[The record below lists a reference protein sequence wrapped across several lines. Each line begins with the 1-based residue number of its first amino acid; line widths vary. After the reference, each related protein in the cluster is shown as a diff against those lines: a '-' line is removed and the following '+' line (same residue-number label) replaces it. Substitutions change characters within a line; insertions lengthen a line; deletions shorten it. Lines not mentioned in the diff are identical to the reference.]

1 MEMVASRAF
10 QGELS
15 LSYSEASG
23 AGLVASSG
31 WGAMGRIGPW
41 SPVIGV
47 LSLVLACGAYN
58 LSLLSDSAA
67 VRTRNHHHSSN
78 LLLPPSRLLYTR
90 RYC

>member
-15 LSYSEASG
+15 LSYSEASD
-23 AGLVASSG
+23 AGLAANSV
-31 WGAMGRIGPW
+31 WGVLGRIGPW

-47 LSLVLACGAYN
+47 LSLVLACAAYN

-67 VRTRNHHHSSN
+67 VRTRDHHRSCCTLPLSC
-78 LLLPPSRLLYTR
+78 LL
-90 RYC
+90 

>member
-15 LSYSEASG
+15 LSYSEASD
-23 AGLVASSG
+23 AANSV
-31 WGAMGRIGPW
+31 WGVLGRIGPW
-41 SPVIGV
+41 SPVLGV

-67 VRTRNHHHSSN
+67 VRTRDHHRSCLIVSTVTTIP
-78 LLLPPSRLLYTR
+78 LI
-90 RYC
+90 

>member
-23 AGLVASSG
+23 AGLVASS
-31 WGAMGRIGPW
+31 AMGRIGPW